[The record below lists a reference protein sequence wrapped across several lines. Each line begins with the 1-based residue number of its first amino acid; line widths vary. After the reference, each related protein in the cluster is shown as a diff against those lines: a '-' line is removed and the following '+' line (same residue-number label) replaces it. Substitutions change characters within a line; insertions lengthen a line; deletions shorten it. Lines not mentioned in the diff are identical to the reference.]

1 MAALDQIITVDVTRV
16 GTTVSQV
23 GFGTA
28 NLVGYFPT
36 SIFPERSRT
45 FSSLTG
51 LTDVGFTVSD
61 PIYAMASNLL
71 AQNPSP
77 SSFKVGRRV
86 GAPQQVL
93 EITPTELEVGSVHAV
108 SVSGYKDVAFANRG
122 DSGNSVTDAVS
133 YTVIQSDTATDICD
147 GLRAAFA
154 ALNAAAGQDGDWTDG
169 GTATLTI
176 TADNSDATNDGM
188 LFGVTYTVN
197 SVPVGIDDNT
207 PNPAVK
213 IATDLGNINTY
224 DPDWYALAIDSN
236 SAAEIT
242 GAATAA
248 EGASDWVESN
258 EKIFVCQTQDPDVA
272 DVDEDTD
279 TASVAYVLK
288 NTGYDRT
295 MLFFQTGNMDRVD
308 TAMLGVALPSDP
320 GSINWSYQTLA
331 SVSAQNLT
339 TNQMSNLMGL
349 IDNPTGGK
357 NVNTLT
363 TLAGVNITRYGRV
376 SSGEWIDNIR
386 YSDLLSARIQERV
399 FGVLVANGK
408 IAYTDAGLQ
417 AIRGEVLAQMDA
429 GIAVGALASDP
440 APTCT
445 VPLASTVS
453 AADRANRLVDNITF
467 RATLASAV
475 NYVGISGELII

>member
-1 MAALDQIITVDVTRV
+1 MASLDQIITVDVTRV

-28 NLVGYFPT
+28 NLVGFFPT
-36 SIFPERSRT
+36 SVFPERSRT

-61 PIYAMASNLL
+61 PIYAMASSLL

-77 SSFKVGRRV
+77 SSFKVGRRI

-93 EITPTELEVGSVHAV
+93 EITPTEVEVGAVHTVTIA
-108 SVSGYKDVAFANRG
+108 GYADSAFASRA
-122 DSGNSVTDAVS
+122 SVTDTAT
-133 YTVIQSDTATDICD
+133 YTVITSDTATDICD
-147 GLRAAFA
+147 GLRTD
-154 ALNAAAGQDGDWTDG
+154 LTPTGDYSEG
-169 GTATLTI
+169 GTATLTL
-176 TADNSDATNDGM
+176 TADNTTMDGL

-197 SVPVGIDDNT
+197 SVAVGVDDNT

-213 IATDLGNINTY
+213 IATDLAAIDLY
-224 DPDWYALAIDSN
+224 DNDWYALALDSN
-236 SAAEIT
+236 SSDEIT

-248 EGASDWVESN
+248 EGAAKWVESN
-258 EKIFVCQTQDPDVA
+258 DNPKILVCQTQDPAVA

-279 TASVAYVLK
+279 TTSVAALLV
-288 NTGYDRT
+288 TAGYDNT
-295 MLFFQTGNMDRVD
+295 MLFYHTNNMDRVD

-320 GSINWSYQTLA
+320 GSINWAYQSLS
-331 SVSAQNLT
+331 SVSAQSLT

-349 IDNPTGGK
+349 IGNPTGGK

-363 TLAGVNITRYGRV
+363 ALAGNNITRYGRV

-386 YSDLLSARIQERV
+386 YSAFLASRIQERT
-399 FGVLVANGK
+399 FGIMVSNGK

-417 AIRGEVLAQMDA
+417 MIRGEVIAQMDA
-429 GIAVGALASDP
+429 GIVVGALASDP

-453 AADRANRLVDNITF
+453 AANRANRLVDNITF

-475 NYVGISGELII
+475 NYVAISGELVI